1 MAKGFIDKDFLLG
14 CDAARELY
22 HGYAELMPVID
33 WHNHLSPGDMACDR
47 RYGNIGQLWVV
58 SDPYKHR
65 AMRLNGIPER
75 FISGDASGREKFDA
89 WAETCPYTAGNPLY
103 HWSALELER
112 VFGIDI
118 LLDSGTAQE
127 IWDRCNAMLAEDR
140 WSTLGIMRK
149 WNVDVLCT
157 SDGLLSDVGVHLK
170 ATEKAGTFR
179 VLPSLRGDSILSFGT
194 EENRKLIAG
203 LSETVPVD
211 GLDSYL
217 AAISARMDVFGSAG
231 CRLSDH
237 ALDSGFCFVRTCREQ
252 AERIFAGYLA
262 DGNVTADDKVYLSS
276 YMLGFLAGEYARRG
290 WVMQLHIG
298 AERHTSSRLRSLAG
312 PAGGYATIGQSCDI
326 RSLVDFIDGCDSVGR
341 LPKTIIYTLNPA
353 DNAAFATLTGSFSE
367 DGVWGKVQSGPAWWY
382 NDHKDGIENCLKTVS
397 SYSLL
402 WRNLGMT
409 TDSRSI
415 LSFSRHEYFRRILCG
430 YIGGLVEAGELPPD
444 IQMLG
449 KMVQDISYNNAKEW
463 IFSE

>member
-1 MAKGFIDKDFLLG
+1 
-14 CDAARELY
+14 
-22 HGYAELMPVID
+22 
-33 WHNHLSPGDMACDR
+33 
-47 RYGNIGQLWVV
+47 
-58 SDPYKHR
+58 
-65 AMRLNGIPER
+65 
-75 FISGDASGREKFDA
+75 
-89 WAETCPYTAGNPLY
+89 
-103 HWSALELER
+103 
-112 VFGIDI
+112 
-118 LLDSGTAQE
+118 
-127 IWDRCNAMLAEDR
+127 MLADDSR
-140 WSTLGIMRK
+140 STLGIMRK

-157 SDGLLSDVGVHLK
+157 SDDLLSDVGVHRK

-194 EENRKLIAG
+194 EANRRLVAG
-203 LSETVPVD
+203 LSETVPAD

-217 AAISARMDVFGSAG
+217 AGIS
-231 CRLSDH
+231 
-237 ALDSGFCFVRTCREQ
+237 
-252 AERIFAGYLA
+252 A
-262 DGNVTADDKVYLSS
+262 DGNIAPDDKVYLSS
-276 YMLGFLAGEYARRG
+276 YMLGFLAGEYAHRG

-367 DGVWGKVQSGPAWWY
+367 DGVWGKIQSGPAWWY
-382 NDHKDGIENCLKTVS
+382 NDHKDGIENCLKAVS
-397 SYSLL
+397 SYGLL

-463 IFSE
+463 IFGH

>member
-112 VFGIDI
+112 VFGVDI

-157 SDGLLSDVGVHLK
+157 SDDLLSDVGVHRK
-170 ATEKAGTFR
+170 ETEKAGTFR

-194 EENRKLIAG
+194 EANRRLVAG
-203 LSETVPVD
+203 LSETVPAD

-217 AAISARMDVFGSAG
+217 A
-231 CRLSDH
+231 
-237 ALDSGFCFVRTCREQ
+237 
-252 AERIFAGYLA
+252 GYLA
-262 DGNVTADDKVYLSS
+262 DGNIAPDDKVYLSS

-367 DGVWGKVQSGPAWWY
+367 DGVWGKIQSGPAWWY
-382 NDHKDGIENCLKTVS
+382 NDHKDGIENCLKAVS
-397 SYSLL
+397 SYGLL